1 METSFDDSNNEYMS
15 LSEADAFDFD
25 QVKTTYLNSLGKP
38 EECAKS
44 VDALIEDDSSFA
56 FIEFKNCQI
65 TDRIR
70 KDIRLKLSDSL
81 LIYND
86 ITGTD
91 LSYSREHGEFI
102 IVYSEA
108 KNPSSAEYREKIVS
122 SIMEKAQEELIRFGF
137 DRHKGSYMKDVHTY
151 TERQFAEYI
160 LRRSSNQDQPLLNM
174 V

>member
-25 QVKTTYLNSLGKP
+25 QVKTTYLNSLGKS
-38 EECAKS
+38 EDCAKS

-70 KDIRLKLSDSL
+70 
-81 LIYND
+81 
-86 ITGTD
+86 
-91 LSYSREHGEFI
+91 
-102 IVYSEA
+102 
-108 KNPSSAEYREKIVS
+108 IVS

-151 TERQFAEYI
+151 TEKQFAEYM
-160 LRRSSNQDQPLLNM
+160 LRRSSNQDQPLPNM